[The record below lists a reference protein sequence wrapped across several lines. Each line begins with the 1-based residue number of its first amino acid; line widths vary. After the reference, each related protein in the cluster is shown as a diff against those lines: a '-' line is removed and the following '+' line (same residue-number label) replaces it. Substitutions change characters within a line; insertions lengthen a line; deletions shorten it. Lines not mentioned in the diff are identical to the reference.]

1 MCCQGQDYV
10 PLANVAQKLNAFH
23 SFLGFLPST
32 ATLQFLSPKRAL
44 RVHGLRLSLISVLS
58 LIFCLPRVCAS
69 HIAAPFP
76 DFPGLSPSPLA
87 PGQVSAFLQ
96 LSRRSRGCHRSARSR
111 DNLASFLPIS
121 LVRLRHFLKC
131 FRSYWALA
139 SGSRHADGLALK
151 LTPRSLNIAFS
162 DAPAGRVRSISAW
175 VLYQHSRRES
185 GP

>member
-1 MCCQGQDYV
+1 M
-10 PLANVAQKLNAFH
+10 
-23 SFLGFLPST
+23 
-32 ATLQFLSPKRAL
+32 
-44 RVHGLRLSLISVLS
+44 
-58 LIFCLPRVCAS
+58 
-69 HIAAPFP
+69 PFP

-162 DAPAGRVRSISAW
+162 DAPAGRVRSRRGCCINILGGKVGFRSSLFVHLSLLRLLRSTIDGVHISSK
-175 VLYQHSRRES
+175 VDKH
-185 GP
+185 